1 MDQDLAEVDYEAEF
15 DVLDFIDLVDD
26 LTELLDTETRLLDE
40 GKAHEIEKLLE
51 DKQAFTDAVRQGA
64 LLIERDPDII
74 YADNPYAEEDAEEL
88 KAAIAALHEAAEVNE
103 RSLRAAV
110 RSTDRLIRAV
120 VTATAEVRA
129 GADIRYNA
137 NGTSGAG
144 KRAGGKLNAIDE
156 LL

>member
-1 MDQDLAEVDYEAEF
+1 MDQNLAGHDQEAEF
-15 DVLDFIDLVDD
+15 DILDFIDLVDH
-26 LTELLDTETRLLDE
+26 LTELLNTETRLLDE
-40 GKAHEIEKLLE
+40 GKAGEVQALLE
-51 DKQAFTDAVRQGA
+51 DKQALAAAVRQGA
-64 LLIERDPDII
+64 LLIERNPDII
-74 YADNPYAEEDAEEL
+74 YADNPYGEEDAEEL
-88 KAAIAALHEAAEVNE
+88 KAAVAALNEAAEINE

-137 NGTSGAG
+137 SGTSGAKSRSG
-144 KRAGGKLNAIDE
+144 SKISSIDE